1 MNDKELSPRC
11 GAHATSE
18 APADAESFP
27 APDAAQRLKRLLAE
41 TAARIADRSREA
53 AAQSPDV
60 QKTQDAEPA
69 GEAPSLRL
77 DLGRPLVTE
86 EEALLLAEAPAEHTL
101 AILELGGLARA
112 LLLPNPSY
120 RCGIINAKSGRCPE
134 NCAFCAQSKFHRT
147 NAPEYPMVDAEK
159 LEAAAL
165 RLEREGVRR
174 FGIVTSGRGPSNKDI
189 EALASALEGMRGK
202 TRIGFCASLGILND
216 ERAQALAAA
225 GFTRYHHNLET
236 SRTYFPRICSTHDY
250 ELDVETVRT
259 AQRAGMSVCSGG
271 LFGLGESWR
280 DRIELAFTLSA
291 LKVDSMPI
299 NFLIPIPGTR
309 LEKMPPLEPAEAL
322 RIIAIMRLVNPL
334 KDIVICGGR
343 NQILGDRWETWVYAA
358 GANVVMTGDYL
369 TRPGNAFEKDRAA
382 AAAIG
387 AEPGC

>member
-120 RCGIINAKSGRCPE
+120 RCCIINEKSGRCPE
-134 NCAFCAQSKFHRT
+134 NCAFCAQSKVLHT
-147 NAPEYPMVDAEK
+147 NAPEFPMVEAGK

-225 GFTRYHHNLET
+225 GFASAGRFFAMVRAHDIECAELELGDHYDF
-236 SRTYFPRICSTHDY
+236 SKNPFADRTEDMILITGKDAVKCVKIPAIKSDPRIWMVGLEV
-250 ELDVETVRT
+250 ELDPYLIDLVD
-259 AQRAGMSVCSGG
+259 QKAGEAAKR
-271 LFGLGESWR
+271 LGRHPE
-280 DRIELAFTLSA
+280 
-291 LKVDSMPI
+291 
-299 NFLIPIPGTR
+299 
-309 LEKMPPLEPAEAL
+309 
-322 RIIAIMRLVNPL
+322 
-334 KDIVICGGR
+334 GR
-343 NQILGDRWETWVYAA
+343 NDTI
-358 GANVVMTGDYL
+358 
-369 TRPGNAFEKDRAA
+369 
-382 AAAIG
+382 
-387 AEPGC
+387 